1 MIATSLEVQ
10 YGFPLVILSPLVA
23 VSKTTNLC
31 HFSSKNLRKNDM
43 DLSKTKLRIEM
54 KGFGFMYN
62 NNIKPIY
69 NYDLQECNLLF
80 KKGIHPIGCGV
91 GNKDGRVYH
100 VFMADKKYFNAVS
113 LIKYEQMDKWLI
125 VIFIYVKGR
134 YLYEVIFKP

>member
-1 MIATSLEVQ
+1 
-10 YGFPLVILSPLVA
+10 
-23 VSKTTNLC
+23 
-31 HFSSKNLRKNDM
+31 
-43 DLSKTKLRIEM
+43 M

-62 NNIKPIY
+62 DNIKPIY

>member
-1 MIATSLEVQ
+1 
-10 YGFPLVILSPLVA
+10 
-23 VSKTTNLC
+23 
-31 HFSSKNLRKNDM
+31 
-43 DLSKTKLRIEM
+43 M

-62 NNIKPIY
+62 DNIKPIY

-134 YLYEVIFKP
+134 YLYEIIFKP

>member
-1 MIATSLEVQ
+1 MRF
-10 YGFPLVILSPLVA
+10 YDCNLVRGAIWISF
-23 VSKTTNLC
+23 SNIIS
-31 HFSSKNLRKNDM
+31 FSSSIKNDKFMSLFLEEIKKNDM

-113 LIKYEQMDKWLI
+113 LIKYEQMDK
-125 VIFIYVKGR
+125 
-134 YLYEVIFKP
+134 

>member
-1 MIATSLEVQ
+1 MSLFLEE
-10 YGFPLVILSPLVA
+10 I
-23 VSKTTNLC
+23 K
-31 HFSSKNLRKNDM
+31 KNDM

-113 LIKYEQMDKWLI
+113 LIKYEQMDK
-125 VIFIYVKGR
+125 
-134 YLYEVIFKP
+134 

>member
-1 MIATSLEVQ
+1 
-10 YGFPLVILSPLVA
+10 
-23 VSKTTNLC
+23 
-31 HFSSKNLRKNDM
+31 
-43 DLSKTKLRIEM
+43 M

-125 VIFIYVKGR
+125 VIFIYVKGH
-134 YLYEVIFKP
+134 YLYEIIFKP

>member
-1 MIATSLEVQ
+1 
-10 YGFPLVILSPLVA
+10 
-23 VSKTTNLC
+23 
-31 HFSSKNLRKNDM
+31 
-43 DLSKTKLRIEM
+43 M

>member
-1 MIATSLEVQ
+1 MRF
-10 YGFPLVILSPLVA
+10 YDCNLVRGAIWISF
-23 VSKTTNLC
+23 SNIIF
-31 HFSSKNLRKNDM
+31 FSSSIKNDKFMSLFLEEIKKNDM

-113 LIKYEQMDKWLI
+113 LIKYEQMDK
-125 VIFIYVKGR
+125 
-134 YLYEVIFKP
+134 

>member
-1 MIATSLEVQ
+1 
-10 YGFPLVILSPLVA
+10 
-23 VSKTTNLC
+23 
-31 HFSSKNLRKNDM
+31 
-43 DLSKTKLRIEM
+43 M

-113 LIKYEQMDKWLI
+113 LIKYEQIDKWLI

-134 YLYEVIFKP
+134 YLYEIIFKP

>member
-1 MIATSLEVQ
+1 MENKRF
-10 YGFPLVILSPLVA
+10 YDCNLVRGAIWISF
-23 VSKTTNLC
+23 SNIIS
-31 HFSSKNLRKNDM
+31 FSSSIKNDKFMSLFLEEIKKNDM

-113 LIKYEQMDKWLI
+113 LIKYEQMDK
-125 VIFIYVKGR
+125 
-134 YLYEVIFKP
+134 

>member
-1 MIATSLEVQ
+1 MRF
-10 YGFPLVILSPLVA
+10 YDCNLVRGAIWISF
-23 VSKTTNLC
+23 SNIIF
-31 HFSSKNLRKNDM
+31 FSSSIKNDKFMSLFLEEIKKNDM

-91 GNKDGRVYH
+91 GNKDGQVYH

-113 LIKYEQMDKWLI
+113 LIKYEQMDK
-125 VIFIYVKGR
+125 
-134 YLYEVIFKP
+134 